1 MNEIDIIEKN
11 KAFYLSYAPHYDEG
25 RAAFFL
31 RESKRVKMD
40 FASINQIQPLEQ
52 LTLLD
57 IGSGTGFY
65 SIVAASQ
72 GVNTIHC
79 LDLNSSFLKITKTKI
94 LKTFPSVKITCHEN
108 DLHSFFDNYL
118 KKMTTKYKLFTMGSV
133 LQYVPNH
140 ETILSKMAHLYPD
153 SIFYITSNKNIMGSV
168 EKLFSKIIIPADYM
182 LHRFIDSPPPPITLA
197 QKSASVDVEL
207 KSIRSI
213 FERLNFDVKIST
225 YSTYHT
231 NLFNIAQSGLKKI
244 WPAIGTHFTL
254 LATPKSKA
262 RT

>member
-25 RAAFFL
+25 RAAFFK
-31 RESKRVKMD
+31 RESERIKTD

-57 IGSGTGFY
+57 IGCGTGFY
-65 SIVAASQ
+65 STVAASQ

-79 LDLNSSFLKITKTKI
+79 LDLNNSFLKITKTKI
-94 LKTFPSVKITCHEN
+94 LKKYPSVNITCHEN

-118 KKMTTKYKLFTMGSV
+118 NKMTTKYDVFTMGSV

-140 ETILSKMAHLYPD
+140 ESILSKMADLYSN

-182 LHRFIDSPPPPITLA
+182 LHRFIDSPPPPINLA
-197 QKSASVDVEL
+197 QKSTSVDVEL
-207 KSIRSI
+207 KSIKSM
-213 FERLNFDVKIST
+213 FEKLNFDVQVST

-231 NLFNIAQSGLKKI
+231 TLFNFAQSELKKI
-244 WPAIGTHFTL
+244 WPSIGTHFTL
-254 LATPKSKA
+254 LATPKNKA